1 MFKKTMLYRLLIVFA
16 ACLVFLS
23 MGSPFAFAVNESD
36 YNSIPI
42 RSDQFELVSDSSF
55 PSITSYFY
63 GTNSGIIDFYSGA
76 DGSDQSS
83 MYNKWVRLIINNNL
97 MRCIL
102 IKSNN
107 NKYYLTIKLISDN
120 SNEDCKIYYTII
132 GTNYRSFTSSS
143 WDCFKLPSS
152 SGASFLLSTVNL
164 YAANC
169 PFSSDLPS
177 SDLSHCYFNNTY
189 PLYTDNSVANKNEI
203 ISNQDRIASSQESA
217 ASSRQAEILSEG
229 SNISVSSIDNWVEN
243 GLASKLTELAATLS
257 SNAAIFSENQVSN
270 QENLSRAGA
279 FVNGVFDQFPT
290 GIIAALICFLIIL
303 IAVKVVGR

>member
-1 MFKKTMLYRLLIVFA
+1 MIKKTMFYRLLIVFA
-16 ACLVFLS
+16 VSLVFLS
-23 MGSPFAFAVNESD
+23 MGSPFAFAIDEST
-36 YNSIPI
+36 YNTLPI
-42 RSDQFELVSDSSF
+42 RSDNFELVSDSSY

-63 GTNSGIIDFYSGA
+63 GTNSGIIDFYAGA
-76 DGSDQSS
+76 DGSSQTEL
-83 MYNKWVRLIINNNL
+83 NQKWARLVINNNL
-97 MRCIL
+97 MRCNIS
-102 IKSNN
+102 KQN
-107 NKYYLTIKLISDN
+107 NKYYLSVKLVNDSAEN
-120 SNEDCKIYYTII
+120 CKIFYTPI
-132 GTNYRSFTSSS
+132 GNNYRPFTSTV
-143 WDCFKLPSS
+143 WYCYTLPSNTWV
-152 SGASFLLSTVNL
+152 SFLLYTVNV
-164 YAANC
+164 YAANS
-169 PFSSDLPS
+169 PISSDLPA

-189 PLYTDNSVANKNEI
+189 PLYTDNSIANKNEI

-217 ASSRQAEILSEG
+217 ASSRQAEIMSEG
-229 SNISVSSIDNWVEN
+229 SDITVSTIDNWVEN